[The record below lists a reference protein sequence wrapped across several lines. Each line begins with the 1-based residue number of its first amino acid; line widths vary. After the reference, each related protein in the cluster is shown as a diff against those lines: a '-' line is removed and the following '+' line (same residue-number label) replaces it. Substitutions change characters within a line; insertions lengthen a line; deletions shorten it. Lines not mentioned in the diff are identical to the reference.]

1 MLSLKW
7 GNLKNKTNKCICWN
21 RNRLTDIENKL
32 VVTDG
37 KREWVRGKMGYGI
50 EIQILYKIDK
60 QLQYIEQY
68 KEL

>member
-1 MLSLKW
+1 M

-37 KREWVRGKMGYGI
+37 KREGVRGNMGYGI

-60 QLQYIEQY
+60 QLQYIEQH